1 MTKKSLNIEYI
12 EKVFLESSQLIKN
25 SSYLS
30 SDIIECADIIIK
42 SLKKGKKIILFGN
55 GGSAADAQHIA
66 AEFVSRFNLERKSIA
81 AIALTTDTSIITSI
95 GNDYSFNMIFSRQ
108 CESIVSK
115 DDVVIGISTSGNSL
129 NVLNGLKTSK
139 KNGAKIIG
147 LLGNNGGKIKSIVDN
162 PIIIKSKSTARIQEV
177 HRIVSHLICDLVEK
191 EWRRITN
198 D

>member
-1 MTKKSLNIEYI
+1 MSKKNYDIAYI
-12 EKVFLESSQLIKN
+12 QSVFLESSKLIKD

-30 SDIIECADIIIK
+30 SDIIECVNIIIK
-42 SLKKGKKIILFGN
+42 SLKKGKKIVLFGN
-55 GGSAADAQHIA
+55 GGSAADAQHIS
-66 AEFVSRFNLERKSIA
+66 AEFVGRFNLERKSIA
-81 AIALTTDTSIITSI
+81 SIALTTDTSIITSI

-129 NVLNGLKTSK
+129 NVINGLKTSK
-139 KNGAKIIG
+139 KNGAKTIG

-162 PIIIKSKSTARIQEV
+162 HIIIKSKSTARIQEV

-191 EWRRITN
+191 KMAAN
-198 D
+198 N

>member
-1 MTKKSLNIEYI
+1 MSKKNHNVAYI
-12 EKVFLESSQLIKN
+12 ESVFLESSKLIKD

-30 SDIIECADIIIK
+30 SDIIECVNIIIK
-42 SLKKGKKIILFGN
+42 SLKKGKKIVLFGN
-55 GGSAADAQHIA
+55 GGSAADAQHIS
-66 AEFVSRFNLERKSIA
+66 AEFVGRFNLERKSIA
-81 AIALTTDTSIITSI
+81 SIALTTDTSIITSI

-129 NVLNGLKTSK
+129 NVINGLKTSK
-139 KNGAKIIG
+139 KNGAKTIG

-162 PIIIKSKSTARIQEV
+162 HIIIKSKSTARIQEV

-191 EWRRITN
+191 KMAAN
-198 D
+198 N

>member
-1 MTKKSLNIEYI
+1 MSKKSFNATYVEQ
-12 EKVFLESSQLIKN
+12 VFLESSKLIKD

-30 SDIIECADIIIK
+30 SDIVECVDIIIK
-42 SLKKGKKIILFGN
+42 SLKKGKKIVLFGN

-66 AEFVSRFNLERKSIA
+66 AEFVGRFNLERKSIA
-81 AIALTTDTSIITSI
+81 SIALTTDTSIITSI

-108 CESIVSK
+108 CESIISK

-129 NVLNGLKTSK
+129 NVINGLKTSK
-139 KNGAKIIG
+139 KNGAKTIG

-162 PIIIKSKSTARIQEV
+162 HIIIKSKSTARIQEV

-191 EWRRITN
+191 KIAAN
-198 D
+198 N

>member
-1 MTKKSLNIEYI
+1 MSKKSFNAAYVEQ
-12 EKVFLESSQLIKN
+12 VFLESSKLIKD

-30 SDIIECADIIIK
+30 SDIVECVDIIIK
-42 SLKKGKKIILFGN
+42 SLKKGKKIVLFGN

-66 AEFVSRFNLERKSIA
+66 AEFVGRFNLERKSIA
-81 AIALTTDTSIITSI
+81 SIALTTDTSIITSI

-108 CESIVSK
+108 CESIISK

-129 NVLNGLKTSK
+129 NVINGLKTSK
-139 KNGAKIIG
+139 KNGAKTIG

-162 PIIIKSKSTARIQEV
+162 HIIIKSKSTARIQEV

-191 EWRRITN
+191 KIAAN
-198 D
+198 N

>member
-108 CESIVSK
+108 CESIISK

-129 NVLNGLKTSK
+129 NVINGLKTSK
-139 KNGAKIIG
+139 KNGAKTIG

-162 PIIIKSKSTARIQEV
+162 HIIIKSKSTARIQEV

-191 EWRRITN
+191 KMAVN
-198 D
+198 N

>member
-1 MTKKSLNIEYI
+1 MTKKNHNVEYI

-30 SDIIECADIIIK
+30 SDIIECVNIIIK
-42 SLKKGKKIILFGN
+42 SLKKGKKIVLFGN

-66 AEFVSRFNLERKSIA
+66 AEFVGRFNLERKSIA

-162 PIIIKSKSTARIQEV
+162 PIIIKSKSTAQIQEV
-177 HRIVSHLICDLVEK
+177 HRVVSHLICDLVEK
-191 EWRRITN
+191 KWGRITN

>member
-1 MTKKSLNIEYI
+1 MSKKNYNVAYI
-12 EKVFLESSQLIKN
+12 QSIFLESSKLIKD

-30 SDIIECADIIIK
+30 SDIIECVNIIIK
-42 SLKKGKKIILFGN
+42 SLKKGKKIVLFGN
-55 GGSAADAQHIA
+55 GGSAADAQHIS
-66 AEFVSRFNLERKSIA
+66 AEFVGRFNLERKSIA
-81 AIALTTDTSIITSI
+81 SIALTTDTSIITSI

-129 NVLNGLKTSK
+129 NVINGLKTSK
-139 KNGAKIIG
+139 KNGAKTIG

-162 PIIIKSKSTARIQEV
+162 HIIIKSKSTARIQEV

-191 EWRRITN
+191 KMAAN
-198 D
+198 N

>member
-1 MTKKSLNIEYI
+1 MSKKNYDIAYI
-12 EKVFLESSQLIKN
+12 ESVFLESSKLIKD

-30 SDIIECADIIIK
+30 SDIIECVNIIIK
-42 SLKKGKKIILFGN
+42 SLKKGKKIVLFGN
-55 GGSAADAQHIA
+55 GGSAADAQHIS
-66 AEFVSRFNLERKSIA
+66 AEFVGRFNLERKSIA
-81 AIALTTDTSIITSI
+81 SIALTTDTSIITSI

-129 NVLNGLKTSK
+129 NVINGLKTSK
-139 KNGAKIIG
+139 KNGAKTIG

-162 PIIIKSKSTARIQEV
+162 HIIIKSKSTARIQEV

-191 EWRRITN
+191 KIAAN
-198 D
+198 N

>member
-1 MTKKSLNIEYI
+1 MSKKNYDIAYI
-12 EKVFLESSQLIKN
+12 QSVFLESSKLIKD

-30 SDIIECADIIIK
+30 SDIIECVNIIIK
-42 SLKKGKKIILFGN
+42 SLKKGKKIVLFGN
-55 GGSAADAQHIA
+55 GGSAADAQHIS
-66 AEFVSRFNLERKSIA
+66 AEFVGRFNLERKSIA
-81 AIALTTDTSIITSI
+81 SIALTTDTSIITSI

-129 NVLNGLKTSK
+129 NVINGLKTSK
-139 KNGAKIIG
+139 KNGAKTIG

-162 PIIIKSKSTARIQEV
+162 HIIIKSKSTARIQEV

-191 EWRRITN
+191 KMATN
-198 D
+198 N

>member
-1 MTKKSLNIEYI
+1 MSKKNHNVAYI
-12 EKVFLESSQLIKN
+12 ESVFLESSKLIKD

-30 SDIIECADIIIK
+30 SDIIECVNIIIK
-42 SLKKGKKIILFGN
+42 SLKKGKKIVLFGN
-55 GGSAADAQHIA
+55 GGSAADAQHIS
-66 AEFVSRFNLERKSIA
+66 AEFVGRFNLERKSIA
-81 AIALTTDTSIITSI
+81 SIALTTDTSIITSI

-129 NVLNGLKTSK
+129 NVINGLKTSK
-139 KNGAKIIG
+139 KNGAKTIG

-162 PIIIKSKSTARIQEV
+162 HIIIKSKSTARIQEV

-191 EWRRITN
+191 KMATN
-198 D
+198 N

>member
-1 MTKKSLNIEYI
+1 MSKKNHNVAYI
-12 EKVFLESSQLIKN
+12 ESVFLESSKLIKD

-30 SDIIECADIIIK
+30 SDIIECVNIIIK
-42 SLKKGKKIILFGN
+42 SLKKGKKIVLFGN
-55 GGSAADAQHIA
+55 GGSAADAQHIS
-66 AEFVSRFNLERKSIA
+66 AEFVGRFNLERKSIA
-81 AIALTTDTSIITSI
+81 SIALTTDTSIITSI

-129 NVLNGLKTSK
+129 NVINGLKTSK
-139 KNGAKIIG
+139 KNGAKTIG

-162 PIIIKSKSTARIQEV
+162 HIIIKSKSTARIQEV

-191 EWRRITN
+191 KIAAN
-198 D
+198 N

>member
-1 MTKKSLNIEYI
+1 MSKKNYNVAYI
-12 EKVFLESSQLIKN
+12 QSIFLESSKLIKD

-30 SDIIECADIIIK
+30 SDIIECVNIIIK
-42 SLKKGKKIILFGN
+42 SLKKGKKIVLFGN
-55 GGSAADAQHIA
+55 GGSAADAQHIS
-66 AEFVSRFNLERKSIA
+66 AEFVGRFNLERKSIA
-81 AIALTTDTSIITSI
+81 SIALTTDTSIITSI

-129 NVLNGLKTSK
+129 NVINGLKTSK
-139 KNGAKIIG
+139 KNGAKTIG

-162 PIIIKSKSTARIQEV
+162 HIIIKSKSTARIQEV

-191 EWRRITN
+191 KMATN
-198 D
+198 N